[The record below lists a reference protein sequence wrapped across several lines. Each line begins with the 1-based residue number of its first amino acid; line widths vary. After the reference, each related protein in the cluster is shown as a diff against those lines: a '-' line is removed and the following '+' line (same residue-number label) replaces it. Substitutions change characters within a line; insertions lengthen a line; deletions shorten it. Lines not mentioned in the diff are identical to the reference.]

1 MSACRLS
8 HYRGAQSQSH
18 SQPEREVN
26 YDTTEG
32 GAKNDMAA
40 EDRGAVWWWKG
51 RDAINSGSG
60 SREWLVG
67 LQAVL

>member
-32 GAKNDMAA
+32 GAKNYDMAA
-40 EDRGAVWWWKG
+40 EDRGAGV
-51 RDAINSGSG
+51 GSG
-60 SREWLVG
+60 
-67 LQAVL
+67 